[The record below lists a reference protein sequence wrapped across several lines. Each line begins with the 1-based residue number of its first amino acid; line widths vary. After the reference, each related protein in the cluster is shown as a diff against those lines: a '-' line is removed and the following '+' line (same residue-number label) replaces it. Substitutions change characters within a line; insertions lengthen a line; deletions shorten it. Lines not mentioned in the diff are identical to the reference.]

1 MKEIK
6 GDPNKW
12 TDDLCYLREDSIFL
26 FLLFSENI
34 FRSLKFQSKC
44 WYNILQILTVP
55 PDFMTQYKATVILT
69 VSYWQNNRHMGQ

>member
-26 FLLFSENI
+26 FLLFSEKWSCG
-34 FRSLKFQSKC
+34 RAT
-44 WYNILQILTVP
+44 ILLLSDVP
-55 PDFMTQYKATVILT
+55 WKMKATRERCKGLVVGALKGFI
-69 VSYWQNNRHMGQ
+69 HMVKREAA